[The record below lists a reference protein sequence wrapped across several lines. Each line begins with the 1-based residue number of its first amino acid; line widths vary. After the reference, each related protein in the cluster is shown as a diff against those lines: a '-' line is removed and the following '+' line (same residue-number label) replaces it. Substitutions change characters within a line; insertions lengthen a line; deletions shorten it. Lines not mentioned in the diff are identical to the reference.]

1 MPAFLF
7 FMRRHG
13 ISLTLL
19 LFLTFS
25 ALAQTGLTLLITVI
39 DENGVAVPAARVLI
53 SSPQLPGLRCET
65 DFAGRCR
72 FLNFPAGTYRI
83 HVEKQDYYS
92 LTLSSMQFPA
102 TANLEMTLSHQQEVR
117 EVVNVVESPPA
128 IDPAQISSVE
138 KLSGLDIVNIPYPDT
153 RDYRKVLNFIPGVV
167 NDISGQPHI
176 AGSETYQTLALLD
189 GFNVSQPANGQL
201 SARISTDAFRSIDVE
216 TTRIPAEY
224 GKESAAAGKV
234 SLASQA
240 RKLRGAYQHTR
251 CRHCYPVFIDDRNEK
266 SEAGLG

>member
-1 MPAFLF
+1 MPTLL

-39 DENGVAVPAARVLI
+39 DENVVAVPAARVLI

-72 FLNFPAGTYRI
+72 FLNLPAGTYRI

-138 KLSGLDIVNIPYPDT
+138 KLSGLDIVNIHYPDT
-153 RDYRKVLNFIPGVV
+153 RDYSQVLKFILRVV
-167 NDISGQPHI
+167 NSLFGQIHRPQSH
-176 AGSETYQTLALLD
+176 
-189 GFNVSQPANGQL
+189 
-201 SARISTDAFRSIDVE
+201 
-216 TTRIPAEY
+216 
-224 GKESAAAGKV
+224 
-234 SLASQA
+234 
-240 RKLRGAYQHTR
+240 
-251 CRHCYPVFIDDRNEK
+251 
-266 SEAGLG
+266 